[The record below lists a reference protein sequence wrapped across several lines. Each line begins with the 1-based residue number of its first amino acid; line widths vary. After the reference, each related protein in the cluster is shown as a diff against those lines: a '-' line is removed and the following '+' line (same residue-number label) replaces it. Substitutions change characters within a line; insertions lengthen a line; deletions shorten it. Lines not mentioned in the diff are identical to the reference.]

1 MAGRQLDRNIGPSRV
16 GRFIDKIAPPP
27 LRRARESRRRFARP
41 WLGSGARPPLS
52 EGLEE
57 LAEEDVA
64 WRLSYIQQTL
74 RDLHGPMRTVESVLD
89 GRSADGTPW
98 QPRDLKDLLAHSR
111 NCQSSDP
118 RDRLYA
124 FIGLSKPE
132 YRIVVDYTWQ
142 NTVVSTFIE
151 AAQRIIAVDGDLSIL
166 SHAAI
171 GRRIL
176 GFFLPK
182 WVPDWL
188 SPVDVDLRAECR
200 KLLGNKALE
209 AVNASKGLRAEPAY
223 WFRKDSNDVALKV
236 EGVTLG
242 ILDQAADESYD
253 ELHKPKDYQV
263 FKLLEGSLWE
273 FAVVSRA
280 AREGD
285 EVWMLCG
292 AKWPV
297 VLRRPSPHLEVTYDF
312 IGEAMILTPGPAD
325 PEAPGPATLIV
336 ADVMSGSEASRVVNF
351 TSTLEEIYLG

>member
-1 MAGRQLDRNIGPSRV
+1 MDRNIGPSKM

-27 LRRARESRRRFARP
+27 LRRARESRRRFAGP
-41 WLGSGARPPLS
+41 SLGSGARPPLS
-52 EGLEE
+52 EDLEG

-64 WRLSYIQQTL
+64 WRLSHIQQTL
-74 RDLHGPMRTVESVLD
+74 RDLHEPMRTVESALN
-89 GRSADGTPW
+89 GRSVGGTPW
-98 QPRDLKDLLAHSR
+98 QPQDLKDLLAHSR

-132 YRIVVDYTWQ
+132 YRIFVDYSWQ
-142 NTVVSTFIE
+142 NTVVGTFID
-151 AAQRIIAVDGDLSIL
+151 AAQRIIEVDGDLSIL
-166 SHAAI
+166 SHAAM

-176 GFFLPK
+176 GYFLPK

-200 KLLGNKALE
+200 QLLGNAALE
-209 AVNASKGLRAEPAY
+209 AVDASKGLKADPAY
-223 WFRKDSNDVALKV
+223 WFGKDYNNVALKV

-242 ILDQAADESYD
+242 ILNCAADKSYD
-253 ELHKPKDYQV
+253 ELHKPKAYQM
-263 FKLLEGSLWE
+263 FKLLEGSHCE

-285 EVWMLCG
+285 EVWMLLG

-297 VLRRPSPHLEVTYDF
+297 VLRRPSWHEDFTYDF
-312 IGEAMILTPGPAD
+312 IGEAMILAPGPAD
-325 PEAPGPATLIV
+325 PGTPGPVTLVV
-336 ADVMSGSEASRVVNF
+336 ADVMSGSEASKILDD
-351 TSTLEEIYLG
+351 TSTLPVQQIYVG